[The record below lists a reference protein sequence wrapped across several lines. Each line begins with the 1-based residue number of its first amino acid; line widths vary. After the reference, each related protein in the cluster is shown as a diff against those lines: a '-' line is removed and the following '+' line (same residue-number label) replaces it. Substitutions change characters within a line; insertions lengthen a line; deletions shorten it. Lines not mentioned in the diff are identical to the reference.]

1 MPDGVCNPVRDID
14 AAENIASGV
23 ASSHAGRG
31 CKFSCRT
38 GLQVLMPDGV
48 CNPVRD
54 IDAAENIASGSK
66 ARPADEKDSVRQEKQ
81 TDSIKLS

>member
-1 MPDGVCNPVRDID
+1 
-14 AAENIASGV
+14 
-23 ASSHAGRG
+23 
-31 CKFSCRT
+31 
-38 GLQVLMPDGV
+38 MPDGV